1 MKKNLLRSVSLLLA
15 LALFTSAAVSGTG
28 VRLLG
33 GAPAAAVL
41 ASAGKGAATP
51 AVTVE
56 EAEKALLAPAE
67 ATPAGAKKTADDGCL
82 TDCGGQCG
90 HCPAIVIH
98 GIGQSEV
105 YALDDNGNRI
115 LDKDGKEVTAW
126 PPYVDMD
133 YVTQSL
139 AAPLVKSVLLQ
150 RDAGLSDKA
159 AEVINTVFAP
169 LSTGPDGNAINNI
182 ELVRYPYS
190 VARCSEAEK
199 RFIYSCMRLD
209 FFTQEAG
216 EDHLYYFAYNSF
228 GNNLS
233 TAEELY
239 QYIQQVKRETGHDK
253 VNLVPVSLGG
263 TIANSLL
270 EYYPQVYDDLNRVV
284 FIVPAL
290 DGSNIIGDVYT
301 GNLSLDDQSLYRD
314 MFPSFIDGY
323 LGYLINILLRLLP
336 KNVIHAILDKALPAL
351 TQNVLVNCTVM
362 WSLVPDAYYSKAVE
376 MHLSGPEHAEIK
388 RQTDLYHQAQLDS
401 DENIQKLIDRGI
413 GVFDIVDYNYPLY
426 MIAGSWDECNSDGVI
441 PLDSTSMGSTSA
453 LPDTPL
459 PDDYTQQNTH
469 CSNPAHNHM
478 SPERI
483 VDASTGLLPDHTWYF
498 KNQHHEGTGRNDV
511 IIMLATELLLSN
523 DITSV
528 YSCPDR
534 YPQFNVGREAR
545 GFWGDIAQAK
555 GVDQSTLAPEDAAEL
570 QAAIE
575 QAEAMMNNTVVDYDA
590 YEAARARLF
599 AILIKIGV
607 RNPPAD
613 TRKEETYLVI
623 CKFLSDALYEYW
635 GPRGFSDWGLR

>member
-1 MKKNLLRSVSLLLA
+1 MRKYWKRYIGLVLTVTLV
-15 LALFTSAAVSGTG
+15 FSACAPG
-28 VRLLG
+28 VVRVF
-33 GAPAAAVL
+33 PAEGEPAAVL
-41 ASAGKGAATP
+41 ASAGEGIVTAA
-51 AVTVE
+51 ATVE

-67 ATPAGAKKTADDGCL
+67 ATPAGAKKTDDGVL
-82 TDCGGQCG
+82 TLCGGQCG
-90 HCPAIVIH
+90 HCPAIIIH

-105 YALDDNGNRI
+105 YALDENGNRI
-115 LDKDGKEVTAW
+115 ISKDGKEVTAW

-133 YVTQSL
+133 YITQSL

-169 LSTGPDGNAINNI
+169 LSTGPDGNAVNNI

-190 VARCSEAEK
+190 VARCSEKEK
-199 RFIYSCMRLD
+199 RFIYSSMRLD

-233 TAEELY
+233 TTAELY
-239 QYIQQVKRETGHDK
+239 EYIQQVKRETGHDK

-301 GNLSLDDQSLYRD
+301 GNLSLDGQSLYRD

-336 KNVIHAILDKALPAL
+336 KNVVDAILAKALPAL
-351 TQNVLVNCTVM
+351 TDSVLVNCTVM
-362 WSLVPDAYYSKAVE
+362 WSLVPDAYYEQAVE

-441 PLDSTSMGSTSA
+441 HLASTSMGSTSA

-469 CSNPAHNHM
+469 CSNPAHDHM

-528 YSCPDR
+528 YSCPER
-534 YPQFNVGREAR
+534 FPQFNVGREAR
-545 GFWGDIAQAK
+545 GFWGDIAAAK
-555 GVDQSTLAPEDAAEL
+555 SVDQSALAPEDAAEL

-575 QAEAMMNNTVVDYDA
+575 QAEAMMNNTVVDYPA

-599 AILIKIGV
+599 AIMVKIGA

-613 TRKEETYLVI
+613 TRKEEAYLAI
-623 CKFLSDALYEYW
+623 CKFLSDALYKYW
-635 GPRGFSDWGLR
+635 GPRGFSDWFVK